1 MDSPTSLKKRWTL
14 TKTAFDGFLAML
26 DQDREEAGQKYERI
40 RVRLVKYFQWRGA
53 PAADLEADE
62 TINRVAR
69 KIEEGET
76 VYNFNAYIY
85 GVAKLVLAESF
96 KGVYSKHQVI
106 EEAYDLEAPRPDDD
120 PDESERRTCLDRCL
134 ASLSDQ
140 NRDLIIEYYQ
150 DEKHQKIERRRRLAA
165 HLGVSPNALRISAHR
180 IRVNLEAC
188 VRQCLRQHP

>member
-1 MDSPTSLKKRWTL
+1 MDPPTSLKKRWVL

-26 DQDREEAGQKYERI
+26 DQDREQAGQKYERI

-53 PAADLEADE
+53 SAADIDADE

-96 KGVYSKHQVI
+96 KSVNKHQLI
-106 EEAYDLEAPRPDDD
+106 EEAYDLEAPQPDDD
-120 PDESERRTCLDRCL
+120 VERSEYRTCLDRCL
-134 ASLSDQ
+134 AKLSDQ
-140 NRDLIIEYYQ
+140 NRDIIIEYYQ
-150 DEKHQKIERRRRLAA
+150 DEKHLKIERRKQLAA
-165 HLGVSPNALRISAHR
+165 NLGVTANALRISAHR

-188 VRQCLRQHP
+188 VRQCLRQHA